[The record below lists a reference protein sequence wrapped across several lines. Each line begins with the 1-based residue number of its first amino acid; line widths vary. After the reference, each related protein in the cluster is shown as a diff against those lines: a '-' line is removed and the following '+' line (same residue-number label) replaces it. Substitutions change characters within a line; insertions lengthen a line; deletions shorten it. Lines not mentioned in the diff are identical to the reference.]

1 MTTAWKWQYGKGA
14 GSPVL
19 ETSHEVETVSTFFPQ
34 SGSATPA
41 KSVRKK
47 FEGTKDESLV
57 AAIEMIYQKKK

>member
-1 MTTAWKWQYGKGA
+1 MTTVWNGEGA